1 MKHDTTLGLLCH
13 LGIIFATFRVSLGQS
28 CTFQS
33 GLCDWISVGSGPRW
47 RSSLDPNTSS
57 SAEELTSYAYVTIS
71 QNTDNDTAAI
81 LQSPEVNAATTDTIE
96 IGFQYQLS
104 DHSQGDLPNTLS
116 VRWSIN
122 EEDFNDVWHTNGP
135 TNSWVTTSLVL
146 AQGGVS
152 RFAFLAKSTVP
163 SQDAFV
169 MIRNVE
175 ITIIHDSCASSPC
188 NNGGLCFGNGPTFTC
203 ICTGGYRGEV
213 CQILPGDTLSRF
225 FRGRNSYRS
234 TTTAHHRNIDHIT
247 STPTIKGTPQFI
259 DTATDFPTSYDSTSL
274 ISEQTT
280 KFKGQETRGMGT
292 MTRRSATNPTPTQS
306 TTDSTPSPCFRRSP
320 VPSVTAATTSVSG
333 ATNEMT
339 NAGTSNTMNTGT
351 DVTSG
356 SKLTTQLETQQSTE
370 QTPSTLS
377 RSTIE
382 SLTLVTSGIPE
393 RTTNSLS
400 LTTAT
405 HPMTFPTAL
414 PTTSPTTM
422 TTYFDDLPTTAT
434 DVVSDIS
441 FTDETG
447 ATQGLISVET
457 DVPSSEDYSTLSDV
471 LTSFKSTESDQTT
484 QQTDPISSTTEG
496 TISEVSSRA
505 TTKQFVTQS
514 VTTTEEIATVTGVV
528 SPSTHDII
536 TSAVIGL
543 STEEITTRP
552 DTPPGADPMTS
563 ETNGIVTQRSTTRLG
578 DDGTNT
584 GYMSTMDTGMDTT
597 KSITTETAASSTST
611 GESITDLETPVYSI
625 STGIVSSA
633 VTENYDLDTS
643 QALTTRTATLSTE
656 STKFKP
662 SSTDE
667 STETSYAS
675 TVEMVTDRTLTDIP
689 TTGIG
694 VASSSSSSSTTT
706 TKTTITSI
714 SVSSLSQTSNSPTT
728 TLEVPSDVSQS
739 TIAATLNSNLTRST
753 GNSTSPV
760 TSAISSSQSSLN
772 STSASVSGGGGAVN
786 VPLAVGLSVTGV
798 VGTVAVGVT
807 ILIVRRAR
815 RVSYGLTES

>member
-47 RSSLDPNTSS
+47 RSSRDPNTSS
-57 SAEELTSYAYVTIS
+57 SSSPEELKSYAYVTIS

-81 LQSPEVNAATTDTIE
+81 LQSQEVNAATTDTIE

-104 DHSQGDLPNTLS
+104 DHNQGDLPNTLS
-116 VRWSIN
+116 VRWSKN

-135 TNSWVTTSLVL
+135 TNSWVTSSLVL

-163 SQDAFV
+163 SQDTFV

-225 FRGRNSYRS
+225 LRGRSSYRGI
-234 TTTAHHRNIDHIT
+234 TIGTAAHHGNIDHIT

-259 DTATDFPTSYDSTSL
+259 DTSTDLPTSYDSTSL

-280 KFKGQETRGMGT
+280 KFKGQETRGMST
-292 MTRRSATNPTPTQS
+292 MSRRLATNPTAGES
-306 TTDSTPSPCFRRSP
+306 TTDPSPCFRRSP

-333 ATNEMT
+333 VTNEMT

-356 SKLTTQLETQQSTE
+356 SKLTTQSETQQSTE
-370 QTPSTLS
+370 QTHSTLS

-393 RTTNSLS
+393 LTTDSLS
-400 LTTAT
+400 MTTAT
-405 HPMTFPTAL
+405 HPMTFPTTL
-414 PTTSPTTM
+414 PTTPPNTI
-422 TTYFDDLPTTAT
+422 TTYFDDFSTTAT

-441 FTDETG
+441 STDTS
-447 ATQGLISVET
+447 IET
-457 DVPSSEDYSTLSDV
+457 DFPSSEDYSTLPETS
-471 LTSFKSTESDQTT
+471 TSFKSTESDQTT
-484 QQTDPISSTTEG
+484 QQIDPISSTTEG
-496 TISEVSSRA
+496 TTVEVSSRS

-528 SPSTHDII
+528 SQSTHNII
-536 TSAVIGL
+536 TSVVIGL
-543 STEEITTRP
+543 STEESTNGP
-552 DTPPGADPMTS
+552 YTPSGADPMTS
-563 ETNGIVTQRSTTRLG
+563 ETNGIVTQSSTTRLG

-584 GYMSTMDTGMDTT
+584 GYMSTMDTT
-597 KSITTETAASSTST
+597 KRIITTMTTEAATSSVST
-611 GESITDLETPVYSI
+611 GESITDLETSVYSI
-625 STGIVSSA
+625 STGMVTSA

-667 STETSYAS
+667 SSETSYVS
-675 TVEMVTDRTLTDIP
+675 TVEIVTDRNLTDIP

-694 VASSSSSSSTTT
+694 VASTLSSSSSSSTTT
-706 TKTTITSI
+706 TSI
-714 SVSSLSQTSNSPTT
+714 SVSSSSHTSNSSTT
-728 TLEVPSDVSQS
+728 DMEVSSDVSRS
-739 TIAATLNSNLTRST
+739 TIATTLNSNLTRST
-753 GNSTSPV
+753 GNITSPV
-760 TSAISSSQSSLN
+760 TDALSSSQSSLN
-772 STSASVSGGGGAVN
+772 STSASVSGGGEAVN

-798 VGTVAVGVT
+798 VGTVAAGVT